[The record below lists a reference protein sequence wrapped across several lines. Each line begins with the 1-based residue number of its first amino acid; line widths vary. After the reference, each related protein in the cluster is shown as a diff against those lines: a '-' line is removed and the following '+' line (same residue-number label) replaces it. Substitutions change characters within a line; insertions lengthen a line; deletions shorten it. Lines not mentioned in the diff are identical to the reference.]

1 VGTAVAAALVAGST
15 APAVAGTGVARTQA
29 QQGAARSGVSWITL
43 ITGDKVA
50 VDGTGKVVGIQ
61 RAKGREDVAVFT
73 RKANGHTY
81 VIPEDALRL
90 IATGKVDRR
99 LFDITTLSRAEYRKA
114 EKANGLGLIVSYKG
128 TAPAAKAELHAA
140 YGTEVTRTFKK
151 LNAEAVTAPVQ
162 DATDVWS
169 ALTNE
174 PKSGA
179 VAATAESG
187 LKTVWLNAIQ
197 KAALDKSV
205 PQIGAPTAWAAGW
218 DGKGVK
224 VAILDTGID
233 TSHPDLSGGK
243 VAAAKN
249 FSDAKTTADKFGH
262 GTHVASIVAGTGAK
276 SGGKYTG
283 VAPKATLLNGKVL
296 DDAGY
301 GDDAGIIAGM
311 EWAAASG
318 AKIAN
323 LSLGS
328 TDTPG
333 IDPLEEAVN
342 TLSASTGTLFVIA
355 AGNEGSGPGT
365 IGSPGSAEAALTVGA
380 VDKSDVLADFS
391 SRGPTV
397 TDGSVKPDLTAPG
410 VDITAAAAA
419 GSVIDSDP
427 TVPHPAPGYL
437 TISGTSMATPHVS
450 GAAAILAEEHPDWT
464 GQQLKEALVG
474 STVTGGYTA
483 FEQGSGRVDVAKAI
497 TQSVVAEKAS
507 LSFGTALWPHADDP
521 KIPRIVTYRNLGKAD
536 VTLDLSFAGTGP
548 NGEAAPAGFF
558 TLDQTQV
565 TVPAGGT
572 AEATLTADTTLG
584 GTVYGG
590 YSGVIVATA
599 TDGSQTIRTAAGVN
613 REAEAYNLT
622 LKHIARNGSA
632 SSAYDTIVEG
642 LDGTFEQEVFE
653 ADGTVVVRVP
663 KGSYSLA
670 TLIDQVSGTKV
681 TGTDLI
687 VRPLVKVTADTTLTF
702 DARTAK
708 AVKVKVPDTAAKSVG
723 GSVTWQVINGDG
735 GIGIGLDVASFDTLR
750 TANSGAALSASQFQ
764 AWLVAGTAHGTKEYD
779 VSNSRTG
786 SFYTGY
792 SHTYPASDF
801 AKITAKAGSTKAN
814 SYGAV
819 LTGTGNGGAI
829 TIHKLPFTATVYVS
843 AKTASWLQYFV
854 QGSKDLSTTTAVYF
868 AGDKTYVAGKSYSRT
883 FNVGVFGPKLGSYY
897 GVWRDGNDIYGYLPF
912 LSDGQGH
919 DGDAVIDS
927 ANVTVYR
934 NGVKLVSGVDPV
946 YNVPVTVP
954 AGKANYKVT
963 TTISRAKQATV
974 STKTVTTWT
983 FSSAKTSSETNLPVS
998 VVRFKPALS
1007 TSSTAKA
1014 KAKLSVPVTVEGA
1027 AAGKKLKSLRV
1038 YVSFDGGKKWTKLTV
1053 TKGKVTV
1060 TNPKAGGSVSLRAL
1074 VTDRSGNTLSES
1086 IINAYRTK

>member
-1 VGTAVAAALVAGST
+1 MVVGTAVAAALVAGST

-29 QQGAARSGVSWITL
+29 QQAAAKATVNWITL
-43 ITGDKVA
+43 ITGDRVA
-50 VDGTGKVVGIQ
+50 VDGKGKVLGIQ
-61 RAKGREDVAVFT
+61 RAKGRENVAIFT
-73 RKANGHTY
+73 RKASGHTY
-81 VIPEDALRL
+81 VIPQDASRL

-99 LFDITTLSRAEYRKA
+99 LFDVTTLSRAEYRRAQKA
-114 EKANGLGLIVSYKG
+114 DGLGLIVSYKG
-128 TAPAAKAELHAA
+128 TAPAAKSELHAA
-140 YGTEVTRTFKK
+140 DGTEVTRTFNK
-151 LNAEAVTAPVQ
+151 LNAEAVTAPVR

-205 PQIGAPTAWAAGW
+205 PQIGAPTAWAAGY
-218 DGKGVK
+218 DGKGIK

-233 TSHPDLSGGK
+233 TTHPDLSGGK

-249 FSDAKTTADKFGH
+249 FSAAATTADKFGH

-276 SGGKYTG
+276 SGGKYKG
-283 VAPKATLLNGKVL
+283 VAPEATLLNGKVL
-296 DDAGY
+296 DDNGY
-301 GDDAGIIAGM
+301 GDDAGIIAGL

-323 LSLGS
+323 LSLGG

-333 IDPLEEAVN
+333 LDPLEEAVN
-342 TLSASTGTLFVIA
+342 TLSADTGTLFVIA
-355 AGNEGSGPGT
+355 AGNSGPDAGSV
-365 IGSPGSAEAALTVGA
+365 GSPGSADAALTVGA

-397 TDGSVKPDLTAPG
+397 TDSSVKPDLTAPG

-419 GSVIDSDP
+419 GSVIDQEVGES
-427 TVPHPAPGYL
+427 PAGYL

-483 FEQGSGRVDVAKAI
+483 FQQGSGRVDVAKAI

-521 KIPRIVTYRNLGKAD
+521 KIDRTVTYRNLGTTD

-548 NGEAAPAGFF
+548 NGEAAPAGLF
-558 TLDQTQV
+558 TLDKTQV
-565 TVPAGGT
+565 TVPAGQT

-584 GTVYGG
+584 GTVYGS
-590 YSGVIVATA
+590 YSGAIVATTA
-599 TDGSQTIRTAAGVN
+599 DGSQTVRTAVGVN

-622 LKHIARNGSA
+622 LKHVARDGSA
-632 SSAYDTIVEG
+632 SSAYDTFVEG
-642 LDGTFEQEVFE
+642 VDSTFEQEVYE
-653 ADGTVVVRVP
+653 ADGTVVLRVP
-663 KGSYSLA
+663 KGSYSLV
-670 TLIDQVSGTKV
+670 TLIDQVSGTTV
-681 TGTDLI
+681 TGSDLI
-687 VRPLVKVTADTTLTF
+687 VRPLLKVTGDTTLTL

-723 GSVTWQVINGDG
+723 GTVSWDVVLGNSGVEL
-735 GIGIGLDVASFDTLR
+735 GLDVASFDTLR
-750 TANSGAALSASQFQ
+750 TAQSGAALSASQFQ
-764 AWLVAGTAHGTKEYD
+764 ASLVAGMAHGTKEYD
-779 VSNSRTG
+779 VSNNRTG

-792 SHTYPASDF
+792 THTYPASDF

-819 LTGTGNGGAI
+819 VTGTDTGSSI
-829 TIHKLPFTATVYVS
+829 SVHKLPFTATVYVS
-843 AKTASWLQYFV
+843 AKTDLWNQLFV
-854 QGSKDLSTTTAVYF
+854 QGSKDLSSATAFYYVD
-868 AGDKTYVAGKSYSRT
+868 DKKFTAGKSYSRT
-883 FNVGVFGPKLGSYY
+883 FNVGVIGPKLDSYY
-897 GVWRDGNDIYGYLPF
+897 GVWRDGNEIYGYLPL

-919 DGDAVIDS
+919 EGDAAVDS
-927 ANVTVYR
+927 TNTTVYR
-934 NGVKLVSGVDPV
+934 NGTKLASGAGLVYDEPV
-946 YNVPVTVP
+946 VVP
-954 AGKANYKVT
+954 AAKADYKVT
-963 TTISRAKQATV
+963 TTLSRAKQATV
-974 STKTVTTWT
+974 STKVTTVWT
-983 FSSAKTSSETNLPVS
+983 FSSKKTSDVTALPVS
-998 VVRFKPALS
+998 VVRFTPALS

-1014 KAKLSVPVTVEGA
+1014 KAKLSVPVTVQGA

-1053 TKGKVTV
+1053 KKGKVTV
-1060 TNPKAGGSVSLRAL
+1060 TNPAAGTTTGSS
-1074 VTDRSGNTLSES
+1074 
-1086 IINAYRTK
+1086 